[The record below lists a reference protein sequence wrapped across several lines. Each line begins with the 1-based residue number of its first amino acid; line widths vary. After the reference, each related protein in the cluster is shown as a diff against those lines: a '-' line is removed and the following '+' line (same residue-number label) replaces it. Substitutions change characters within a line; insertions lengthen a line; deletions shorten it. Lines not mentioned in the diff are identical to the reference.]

1 MSLNNQHRL
10 EKLNSQK
17 VLVLS
22 TGYEPLFKTNWKR
35 ALSAVFSGRAE
46 VVEEH
51 ETIWVGTTQ
60 GKIQLPMTVR
70 FVTGVIGAK
79 IKNIKKTQRPSK
91 KLLYHRDNGKCQYC
105 EKKLKICEATIDHV
119 TPKSRGGQDTWQ
131 NLVIACTKCNQR
143 KGDRRPSECS
153 MKLSQVPKAP
163 PNFIPVVL

>member
-1 MSLNNQHRL
+1 MSLNSQNRL
-10 EKLNSQK
+10 EKLNAQK

-51 ETIWVGTTQ
+51 KTIWVGTTR

-91 KLLYHRDNGKCQYC
+91 KLLWHRDNGQCQYC
-105 EKKLKICEATIDHV
+105 QKKLKISEATIDHV
-119 TPKSRGGQDTWQ
+119 IAKSKGGRDTWQ
-131 NLVIACTKCNQR
+131 NLVIACAKCNQL
-143 KGDRRPSECS
+143 KGDRRPNECN
-153 MKLSQVPKAP
+153 MKLSKTPKP
-163 PNFIPVVL
+163 PAGFIPVVL